1 MFKKITLKDGK
12 VKKGFIFMIMLS
24 AFAFGSELRGNVD
37 AEYKRAVESY
47 NVKDFKSSYEILSK
61 IYVQKL
67 SDVNLNFYLGRSAF
81 ETGNYE
87 VALAAFERVEMLDP
101 SNLGNKL
108 QMARTY
114 FMLKMYEDSE
124 LAFKEVLENPSLPQ
138 NLRTNIE
145 LYLSKVTK
153 VQQKSFTYA
162 TINLDWVYD
171 SNVNYGSL
179 DSEYSINT
187 GTLPSAPEK
196 SDRALQVYADL
207 VNIYDIG
214 EKNGFAIKNRVKVFL
229 KDYQELDAYDVKYF
243 GYSPSV
249 LYKETKYLGEFVL
262 DLDLLSLGNKEYL
275 RTLGFTPRFEY
286 SHTNTLRSIA
296 HVKYQQKFF
305 TQSAQYD
312 LNSDHYELAYSL
324 QAILSPRSYVQ
335 GNITGIRERKH
346 HGTRIDV
353 DYNEYRANLI
363 YANQFSAIYGTELFA
378 EYRRRNYEDR
388 STLFGNTRADNSGT
402 AAATINARIMKTMR
416 LHLKGTY
423 NRVESNQDRFSYH
436 KYTVTAGIN
445 KTF

>member
-1 MFKKITLKDGK
+1 MKNVLMGVILLGA
-12 VKKGFIFMIMLS
+12 S
-24 AFAFGSELRGNVD
+24 AFGSGMSANVD
-37 AEYKRAVESY
+37 SEYKKAVESY
-47 NVKDFKSSYEILSK
+47 KVKDFKSSYEIFSK
-61 IYVQKL
+61 IYLSKL
-67 SDVNLNFYLGRSAF
+67 SDANFNYYLGRSAF

-87 VALAAFERVEMLDP
+87 VALASFERVEMLDP
-101 SNLGNKL
+101 TNLANKL

-124 LAFKEVLENPSLPQ
+124 LAFKEVLENPTIPQ

-162 TINLDWVYD
+162 TLNLDWVYD

-187 GTLPSAPEK
+187 GTLPAASEK

-214 EKNGFAIKNRVKVFL
+214 AKNGFAIKNRATVFL

-243 GYSPSV
+243 GYTPSV
-249 LYKETKYLGEFVL
+249 LYKETKYLGEL
-262 DLDLLSLGNKEYL
+262 ALSMDTLSLGNKEYL
-275 RTLGFTPRFEY
+275 RTIGLTPRFEF

-296 HVKYQQKFF
+296 HIKYQRKYF
-305 TQSAQYD
+305 TQSPQYD
-312 LNSDHYELAYSL
+312 LNADHYELAYSL
-324 QAILSPRSYVQ
+324 QTILSPRSYIQ
-335 GNITGIRERKH
+335 ANLKGIRERKH
-346 HGTRIDV
+346 HGSRIDV
-353 DYNEYRANLI
+353 DYDEFRLNAI
-363 YANQFSAIYGTELFA
+363 YANQFTAIYGTELFA
-378 EYRRRNYEDR
+378 EYRRRNYDDH
-388 STLFGNTRADNSGT
+388 STLFGNTRADNAGT
-402 AAATINARIMKTMR
+402 AAATINARILKSLR

-436 KYTVTAGIN
+436 KYTISAGLN